1 MDNSEGK
8 NELLEYPGNIN
19 LIIERAYRNQDKEVR
34 FIDCGGTEYTIN
46 FNNMEEYPTIDKS
59 DVATV
64 TRRDKIIGSYDWL
77 CFIVLSVLK

>member
-8 NELLEYPGNIN
+8 NELLEYQGNIN

-34 FIDCGGTEYTIN
+34 FIDDGGTEYTIN

>member
-1 MDNSEGK
+1 MDNS
-8 NELLEYPGNIN
+8 ELLEYPGNIN

-34 FIDCGGTEYTIN
+34 FIDDGGTEYTIN

>member
-8 NELLEYPGNIN
+8 NELLEYLGNIN

-34 FIDCGGTEYTIN
+34 FIDDGGTEYTIN

>member
-19 LIIERAYRNQDKEVR
+19 LITERAYRNQDKEVR
-34 FIDCGGTEYTIN
+34 FIDDGGTEYTIN
-46 FNNMEEYPTIDKS
+46 FNNMEVYPTIDKS

>member
-34 FIDCGGTEYTIN
+34 FIDDGETEYTIN